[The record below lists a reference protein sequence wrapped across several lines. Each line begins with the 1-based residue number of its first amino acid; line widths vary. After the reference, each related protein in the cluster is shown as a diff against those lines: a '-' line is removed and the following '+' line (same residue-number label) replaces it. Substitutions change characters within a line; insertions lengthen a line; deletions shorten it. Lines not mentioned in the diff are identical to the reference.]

1 MSGKDKEPRDGK
13 PKITNTSASTSTAIV
28 AKSTM
33 SSTIQNIVDPFTP
46 GTSNWERWFT
56 RFEGWLQIHKI
67 TEEQERVLHLTL
79 FLSEKAYN
87 ILYDSLGTE
96 KPTDKTFDEL
106 KAKCFSAVGFFAP
119 TGLEIAETY
128 KFCHRKQLPG
138 ETVQD
143 FASALTK
150 LSTTCNFGTFQNT
163 MLRNHLVF
171 GISSRRTQSRLLET
185 KELTYEKA
193 LQIALAMEL
202 TEKETNTL
210 CKDTTQDVHYLHA
223 NKFQKKKDTVTPKGS
238 KPNTKKFLQNSPKQ
252 RGLREKFQF
261 DIEVNGKMINFE
273 VDSGAA
279 VTIME
284 IHHAKMSF
292 KNLKVHPAK
301 LQLVTYC
308 NTPIQV
314 NGYAT
319 VSVKFENEM
328 YTLNLYLTS
337 IKRTPLMG
345 REWIRMFLTRQNA
358 SNLFTQNTVS
368 QIRDEIVV
376 NIDKDVF
383 IKNLFA
389 KYSNLTNKKLGKVTG
404 MKGSLTLKPNAK
416 KVFLKARPMPFKLI
430 PRVDKEIENLINE
443 GILVKVETSEFATP
457 VVPVLKADDTVR
469 LCGDYSVTVNPQ
481 LQITEHPLPTIDELV
496 SEMSNCTVFGKIDI
510 KWAFLHLEMD
520 EESSQILTINT
531 HKGLYKVMR
540 LMYGIAS
547 GPALCE
553 ITYCGYIIGKNG
565 LQKDSSKFDAI
576 TKMPRPRNVTE
587 VQSFIGMIN
596 YYSRFIENTST
607 LLKPLYEL
615 LQRNKE
621 FKWTER
627 QEKSWVAAKKAFT
640 SNKCLA
646 FYDPTL
652 PLVLH
657 TDASHHGVGAV
668 LSHQYPDGT
677 ERAIQ
682 YISQTLNKTQIKYS
696 MIDKEAYAIVFAI
709 KRLYIYLYGNTF
721 KLVTDHRPLT
731 KIFAKD
737 KGLPLYS
744 AMRMQHYAIFLRG
757 FNFTIEYRKS
767 EQNAN
772 ADCLSRLP
780 ISGEP
785 ETNDVVD
792 LYYVNTIGSLLIT
805 PTKLRAEFQ
814 KDKELQKVANA
825 LCNGKT
831 LTHAD
836 TWGID
841 PIEFSLECD
850 ILVRNHMIVI
860 PTTLRKE
867 VLQELHS
874 GHFGMTKMKG
884 LAREHCWWPGIT
896 RDIETVVKDCVECN
910 TVANAPKVAEKH
922 VWETPTAPF
931 VRWHIDFAHKDNTTF
946 FICVDAFTKWPEVYI
961 VPNMLTEP
969 TIDICKE
976 IFSRFGLPNV
986 VVSDNGPTFTSQ
998 LFQQF
1003 LRTYGITHKTSA
1015 PFHPASN
1022 GQAER
1027 YVQTI
1032 KRALQKMPTGKNL
1045 HSSLQTILFQYRT
1058 MPHAVTGIPPA
1069 ELVFNRKIRANL
1081 DVMRPNKS
1089 EERDDKVNV
1098 HKQCREFKANDR
1110 VKARNYTG
1118 KAKWIFGTIVQRI
1131 GKLNYLVHL
1140 DDSRIWR
1147 RHVNQLQSTGVQNTV
1162 EDCDYHAPPDET
1174 ESSGSAIE
1182 GDVTLGPSTSNAE
1195 SSPSLGSVPT
1205 DRTLRP
1211 RNKLKAPERLQYHHP
1226 KN

>member
-106 KAKCFSAVGFFAP
+106 KAKCKELFAP

-238 KPNTKKFLQNSPKQ
+238 KSNTKKFLQNSPSIACYRCGKSDHKADKCKLPKYIQCNFCKKKGHLETICLKKKHSNCNVLQEKNDIFEANSLFNLEILQCDSPLPEQ

-383 IKNLFA
+383 IKNLFT

-496 SEMSNCTVFGKIDI
+496 SEMSNCTVFVRLLIT
-510 KWAFLHLEMD
+510 
-520 EESSQILTINT
+520 SSAKTDCKKTARNSTQ
-531 HKGLYKVMR
+531 
-540 LMYGIAS
+540 
-547 GPALCE
+547 
-553 ITYCGYIIGKNG
+553 
-565 LQKDSSKFDAI
+565 LQK
-576 TKMPRPRNVTE
+576 
-587 VQSFIGMIN
+587 
-596 YYSRFIENTST
+596 
-607 LLKPLYEL
+607 
-615 LQRNKE
+615 
-621 FKWTER
+621 
-627 QEKSWVAAKKAFT
+627 
-640 SNKCLA
+640 CH
-646 FYDPTL
+646 DPME
-652 PLVLH
+652 
-657 TDASHHGVGAV
+657 
-668 LSHQYPDGT
+668 QYPDGT

-884 LAREHCWWPGIT
+884 LAREHCWWSGIT

-1140 DDSRIWR
+1140 DDNRIWR

-1174 ESSGSAIE
+1174 ESSRSAIE

-1211 RNKLKAPERLQYHHP
+1211 RNKLKAPERLQYHQTGKLIP
-1226 KN
+1226 I

>member
-1 MSGKDKEPRDGK
+1 
-13 PKITNTSASTSTAIV
+13 
-28 AKSTM
+28 
-33 SSTIQNIVDPFTP
+33 
-46 GTSNWERWFT
+46 
-56 RFEGWLQIHKI
+56 
-67 TEEQERVLHLTL
+67 
-79 FLSEKAYN
+79 
-87 ILYDSLGTE
+87 
-96 KPTDKTFDEL
+96 
-106 KAKCFSAVGFFAP
+106 
-119 TGLEIAETY
+119 
-128 KFCHRKQLPG
+128 
-138 ETVQD
+138 
-143 FASALTK
+143 
-150 LSTTCNFGTFQNT
+150 
-163 MLRNHLVF
+163 
-171 GISSRRTQSRLLET
+171 
-185 KELTYEKA
+185 
-193 LQIALAMEL
+193 
-202 TEKETNTL
+202 
-210 CKDTTQDVHYLHA
+210 
-223 NKFQKKKDTVTPKGS
+223 
-238 KPNTKKFLQNSPKQ
+238 
-252 RGLREKFQF
+252 
-261 DIEVNGKMINFE
+261 
-273 VDSGAA
+273 
-279 VTIME
+279 
-284 IHHAKMSF
+284 
-292 KNLKVHPAK
+292 
-301 LQLVTYC
+301 
-308 NTPIQV
+308 
-314 NGYAT
+314 
-319 VSVKFENEM
+319 M

-345 REWIRMFLTRQNA
+345 REWIRMFLTGQNA

-368 QIRDEIVV
+368 QIRNEIVV

-404 MKGSLTLKPNAK
+404 TKGSLTLKPNAK
-416 KVFLKARPMPFKLI
+416 KVFLKARPVPFKLI

-547 GPALCE
+547 GPALWQITMEKILHGIKGVKVMLDDIAIAAGNEYEFTKILEKVFKRLNYYNIKINEKKCVFFASE

-576 TKMPRPRNVTE
+576 TKMLRPRNVTE

-867 VLQELHS
+867 VLRELHS

-976 IFSRFGLPNV
+976 IFSRFGLPNI

-1226 KN
+1226 EN